1 MKKVSITSSCN
12 DNYVNYLLALLAS
25 IVDNT
30 PNTQIEFNLIYE
42 SLSEKSINLITSK
55 FNEKVSLNFVK
66 IDKSLLDNVI
76 LEAFYK
82 VSYEAYTRILIP
94 TLLKKL
100 DKTIYLDP
108 DIIVL
113 KDLNILFNTDIG
125 NYEIG
130 AVVDFNPNSINLFQ
144 NAFDLKGVKSYFNS
158 GVMLMNLK
166 KLRESEFTKRGLD
179 LIKKS
184 NKTYKFFDQDILNY
198 FYSNNFFRLDPR
210 WNTQLYIELNS
221 SNYIHTTLTK
231 EEFENCIKEPYL
243 VHYTIVKPDKL
254 NYFFKFRNIYK
265 KYLKLAGLKF
275 VTKRTSILEIFW
287 TLVELA
293 FFRTINLLKPQIR
306 NKILNFTRFRVIK
319 FTNSIKK

>member
-1 MKKVSITSSCN
+1 MQTVSITSSCN
-12 DNYVNYLLALLAS
+12 DNYVNYLLALIAS

-30 PNTQIEFNLIYE
+30 PNTSIEFNLIYE
-42 SLSEKSINLITSK
+42 SLSEKNINLISSK
-55 FNEKVSLNFVK
+55 FNEKVSFNFVK

-94 TLLKKL
+94 ILLKKL

-113 KDLNILFNTDIG
+113 KDLNLLFNTDMG

-144 NAFDLKGVKSYFNS
+144 NAFDIKGVKSYFNS

-198 FYSNNFFRLDPR
+198 FYSNNFYRIDPR
-210 WNTQLYIELNS
+210 WNTQLYLELSTNHYS
-221 SNYIHTTLTK
+221 HSTLTEK
-231 EEFENCIKEPYL
+231 EYKNCLTSPFII
-243 VHYTIVKPDKL
+243 HYTIVKPDKW
-254 NYFFKFRNIYK
+254 NYFFKFKKFYIKYLESTGIKFQYK
-265 KYLKLAGLKF
+265 KTF
-275 VTKRTSILEIFW
+275 FHEIYW
-287 TLVELA
+287 TISEII
-293 FFRTINLLKPQIR
+293 FF
-306 NKILNFTRFRVIK
+306 KILNLFSPSFRKKILDYTRTLIIK
-319 FTNSIKK
+319 FKFSN